1 MNQDSPYVAAAI
13 HDAQRAGVAVYSIY
27 FGAAGMRGGS
37 ADFSGQNYLQQ
48 LTQGTG
54 GVNLWEG
61 TGNPQSTAPFLTM
74 FQHAVAETYIATFSA
89 PASSNPQNMVRIK
102 FSAAKTKLRAPEQ
115 VRPGNQE

>member
-1 MNQDSPYVAAAI
+1 
-13 HDAQRAGVAVYSIY
+13 
-27 FGAAGMRGGS
+27 
-37 ADFSGQNYLQQ
+37 
-48 LTQGTG
+48 
-54 GVNLWEG
+54 
-61 TGNPQSTAPFLTM
+61 M